1 MQFQSFLDDPMY
13 TDQHSLH
20 VEVIRTF
27 ACVGPNAEPKFRDE
41 CEYHT
46 IPFVSTIIAA
56 GALTRNQKAG
66 QFHKLNKTWKL
77 TSVSLVLWRTSTSQD
92 FYFI

>member
-41 CEYHT
+41 CEYDSVFLT
-46 IPFVSTIIAA
+46 AIVVAR
-56 GALTRNQKAG
+56 AL
-66 QFHKLNKTWKL
+66 
-77 TSVSLVLWRTSTSQD
+77 
-92 FYFI
+92 